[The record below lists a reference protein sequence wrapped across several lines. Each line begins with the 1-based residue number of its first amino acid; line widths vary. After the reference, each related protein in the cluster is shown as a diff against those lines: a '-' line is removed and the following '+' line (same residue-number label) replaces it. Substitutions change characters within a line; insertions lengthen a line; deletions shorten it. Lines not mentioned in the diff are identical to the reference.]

1 MLRVTDVVCAVL
13 VLSLLPWVRA
23 GLPRGVWREVVVWG
37 TVVFAVGAA
46 VAAFVPTPCGPDVAC
61 GAPSVQ
67 VQLGVHDLSSIVSD
81 AGLYAGVAAAWLATR
96 GTGPTW
102 FRRTAWWLF
111 WVGGVVSSVA
121 YQYAQRHGGLVRSGR
136 HRAAR
141 PHRRHLR
148 LDRGALGLRRHGR
161 PARPGGLGH
170 IGGPDGLTFR
180 YLRATATTSHHTR
193 GDGGLMSEKHRAERR
208 LHLRVTDDDRWPDR
222 FAAATFLFA
231 SFVFVVALVPPW
243 RAYFDRS
250 NDVVSLL
257 TAPVVP
263 SLVYASLLFVVA
275 VALRRRLRA
284 AWWVLVLWW
293 MVVPQI
299 ARIVVIA
306 DGEDV
311 VLAVIGF
318 VLVAVVLVL
327 AVWVRPQFVARNVS
341 GSLLAALAV
350 FLLGGAVMLL
360 GGAAMVS
367 AFGRSPGYTAS
378 VAFVCD
384 AMLADLGRLGFDS
397 SVHAPGWVRLVI
409 GLFGA
414 VVVLTAATL
423 LFRAPRDTRSLDVA
437 DEAQVRAML
446 RDFGDHDSLGYF
458 ATRRDKSVVWDTGGP
473 GAARAGV
480 SYRVIGSVSL
490 ASGNPVGDPQ
500 YWPDAIGR
508 WREEARSNGW
518 SLAVM
523 GAGDE
528 GAAVY
533 AAAGLTMLEIG
544 DEAIVDLGEFSLN
557 GPGMK
562 AVRQAVS
569 RLQRRGYTARVQRHA
584 TLTDQDFTDLGEA
597 AAQWRGDG
605 GDERGF
611 SMALGRLADPLDGQ
625 CVLVEARD
633 GDGRLRGFL
642 SFVPWGR
649 TGLSLDLM
657 RRDPTADNGLIE
669 LMVAS
674 LAGQAATF
682 GIGPVSLNFAMFREA
697 FERGA
702 RIGAGPVAR
711 LWRQGLLLA
720 SRTWQL
726 ESLYRSN
733 AKYLPEW
740 QPRFLGFEYA
750 SDLPRVGTAAGSAEG
765 FLTAPS
771 ISMLRRRREGA
782 EVLDTS
788 GAAYAAA
795 VLDLIPP
802 ARDVVA
808 EALSIDHLPDQM
820 RVRRRKLE
828 RIRDAGIDPY
838 PVTTPRTHTLAQVR
852 EEVGELPPDT
862 GTGIR
867 VSVVG
872 RVLLKRDMGGVG
884 FAKLRD
890 GSGDLQVMVDR
901 GRVGEE
907 QLAFWEQSV
916 DLGDHVGVTGEV
928 ITTHK
933 GELSVDAES
942 VRLTSKSLRP
952 LPDKR
957 LGLTDPDA
965 RVRARYVDLIV
976 RPDARTV
983 AYQRAAVVRS
993 VRDSLHARG
1002 YTEVETPILQSIHGG
1017 ANARPFETHINAYD
1031 LDLFLRIATELHLK
1045 RLLVG
1050 GMEKVFE
1057 LGRQFR
1063 NEGADFKHNPEF
1075 TSLEVYE
1082 TYGDYDTMRVLTQEI
1097 IQEAAVAIY
1106 GEPLARRTDPDG
1118 QVVEYDLSGDWPVK
1132 TICEAVS
1139 EALGEEV
1146 TADTPMPELRSHA
1159 ERIGLELDL
1168 DPSWGFVLEE
1178 IYGELCEGQT
1188 TTPVFYTDFPKENAP
1203 LTRPHRDDPRL
1214 AEKWDL
1220 VIFGAE
1226 QGTAYSELVDPVDQR
1241 ERLVQQSLLAAAGD
1255 AEAMQVDEDFLAALE
1270 YGMPPTGGM
1279 GLGVDRLVMNLT
1291 GLSIR
1296 DTILFPLV
1304 KPNR

>member
-1 MLRVTDVVCAVL
+1 M
-13 VLSLLPWVRA
+13 
-23 GLPRGVWREVVVWG
+23 GE
-37 TVVFAVGAA
+37 
-46 VAAFVPTPCGPDVAC
+46 
-61 GAPSVQ
+61 
-67 VQLGVHDLSSIVSD
+67 
-81 AGLYAGVAAAWLATR
+81 
-96 GTGPTW
+96 
-102 FRRTAWWLF
+102 
-111 WVGGVVSSVA
+111 
-121 YQYAQRHGGLVRSGR
+121 
-136 HRAAR
+136 
-141 PHRRHLR
+141 
-148 LDRGALGLRRHGR
+148 
-161 PARPGGLGH
+161 
-170 IGGPDGLTFR
+170 
-180 YLRATATTSHHTR
+180 
-193 GDGGLMSEKHRAERR
+193 
-208 LHLRVTDDDRWPDR
+208 DRWPDR
-222 FAAATFLFA
+222 FAAAMFA
-231 SFVFVVALVPPW
+231 FAGFVFVVALVPPW
-243 RAYFDRS
+243 HSYFDRT
-250 NDVVSLL
+250 DDAVSLL
-257 TAPVVP
+257 TIPIVP
-263 SLVYASLLFVVA
+263 SLIYAALLFVMA

-284 AWWVLVLWW
+284 AWWVLMIWW
-293 MVVPQI
+293 LVIPEI
-299 ARIVVIA
+299 SRVIA
-306 DGEDV
+306 IAQGEHV
-311 VLAVIGF
+311 VLATIGF
-318 VLVAVVLVL
+318 VLVAAVIVL
-327 AVWVRPQFVARNVS
+327 AVRVRTHFVARRVS
-341 GSLLAALAV
+341 GSLRTAAAV
-350 FLLGGAVMLL
+350 FVVGGAVVLL
-360 GGAAMVS
+360 GGAALVS
-367 AFGRSPGYTAS
+367 AFGESPDFGSSAAY
-378 VAFVCD
+378 VFD
-384 AMLADLGRLGFDS
+384 AMLADIGRLSDLPE
-397 SVHAPGWVRLVI
+397 VHAPWWVRLVI
-409 GLFGA
+409 GLAGI
-414 VVVLTAATL
+414 VVVVTAATL
-423 LFRAPRDTRSLDVA
+423 LFRAPRDTRRLDVT
-437 DEAQVRAML
+437 DEAFVRGML
-446 RDFGDHDSLGYF
+446 RDHGDNDSLGYF
-458 ATRRDKSVVWDTGGP
+458 ATRRDKSVVWDSGE
-473 GAARAGV
+473 AATARSGV

-490 ASGNPVGDPQ
+490 ASGNPVGEPEF
-500 YWPDAIGR
+500 WPEAIAR
-508 WREEARSNGW
+508 WRDEARGNGW

-523 GAGDE
+523 GAGHD
-528 GAAVY
+528 GATAY
-533 AAAGLTMLEIG
+533 AEAGLTLLAIG
-544 DEAIVDLGEFSLN
+544 DEAIVDMGEFSLN

-562 AVRQAVS
+562 AVRQSVS
-569 RLQRRGYTARVQRHA
+569 RLQRRGYTTQVLRHA
-584 TLTDQDFTDLGEA
+584 TLTADDFAELSTA
-597 AAQWRGDG
+597 AGQWRGDG

-611 SMALGRLADPLDGQ
+611 SMALGRLGDPLDGE
-625 CVLVEARD
+625 CVLVAARD
-633 GDGRLRGFL
+633 GDERLRGFL

-657 RRDPTADNGLIE
+657 RRDPTADNGLVE

-674 LAGQAATF
+674 LAGQAPTF

-702 RIGAGPVAR
+702 EIGAGPVAR

-720 SRTWQL
+720 SRNWQL

-740 QPRFLGFEYA
+740 QPRYMGFEYA

-771 ISMLRRRREGA
+771 ISMLHRKGDAGETLDTGGA
-782 EVLDTS
+782 EH
-788 GAAYAAA
+788 AAA
-795 VLDLIPP
+795 VLALMPP
-802 ARDVVA
+802 ARDIVA
-808 EALSIDHLPDQM
+808 EALSTEHLPDQM
-820 RVRRRKLE
+820 RVRRRKLDRLRSE
-828 RIRDAGIDPY
+828 GIDPY

-852 EEVGELPPDT
+852 EEAGDLPPDT
-862 GTGIR
+862 ETGLR

-872 RVLLKRDMGGVG
+872 RVLLKRDMGGLG
-884 FAKLRD
+884 FAELRD
-890 GSGDLQVMVDR
+890 GSGDLQVMVTR
-901 GRVGEE
+901 EHLGAEG
-907 QLAFWEQSV
+907 LSFWEHDI

-928 ITTHK
+928 VTTHL
-933 GELSVDAES
+933 GELSVRAES

-952 LPDKR
+952 LPDKH

-965 RVRARYVDLIV
+965 RVRMRYVDLIV

-1002 YTEVETPILQSIHGG
+1002 FTEVETPILQTIHGG

-1031 LDLFLRIATELHLK
+1031 MDLYLRIATELHLK

-1106 GEPLARRTDPDG
+1106 GEQVARRTDPDG
-1118 QVVEYDLSGDWPVK
+1118 QTIEYDLAGDWPVK

-1146 TADTPMPELRSHA
+1146 TADTPLPELLRHA

-1168 DPSWGFVLEE
+1168 DPSWGFVLEA

-1203 LTRPHRDDPRL
+1203 LTRPNRHDPRL

-1241 ERLVQQSLLAAAGD
+1241 ERLVSQSLLAAAGD

-1304 KPNR
+1304 KPAR